1 MGEHPTLDA
10 VVVAP
15 PCENPPMQ
23 PQATQRLRLPD
34 TGPTSGLP
42 SGVKVKAPFTQRL
55 MPTSASAGKRA

>member
-15 PCENPPMQ
+15 PCEKPPMQ
-23 PQATQRLRLPD
+23 PQATQRFLLPG

>member
-1 MGEHPTLDA
+1 M
-10 VVVAP
+10 AP

-23 PQATQRLRLPD
+23 PQATQRFRLPG